1 MLTPRAGLLVLA
13 VLLAGLPLLAGSGE
27 PPVRR
32 VFVAPDRLAAERA
45 RFPDAVWKQLP
56 RIEFEKLVAR
66 AEEAAGRKPV
76 APRLVEAHLRAVLR
90 DEDLVGVAAWQVD
103 CPEPREATGPFVL
116 PLQGPGG
123 AFNLAVRQPP
133 RAGDR
138 EVLLAEVDARGPAL
152 VFDRAGTHAVG
163 LAWSARLERTPD
175 GLAFDLR
182 GPPCPAGLLELYLPP
197 GWGVTGPA
205 DVQLTGPVPLPEE
218 KGDLAVPAGF
228 VAWRVHGVGRGALR
242 LTLTPGGQTNPPL
255 ALVRRWH
262 TRHRVAPDVV
272 ETTLEAAIELL
283 PRGGA
288 EVAFEWDPTLRPS
301 AVQVAPSGLAGGM
314 PELAEWK
321 LDPAAD
327 GQPALLTVRLRRP
340 VGEVV
345 VTVTALSALAGKA
358 TPSGAV
364 EWVAPPVRVVRGVP
378 RGETVELVLHP
389 DLRLEGWQAGDFE
402 PTATDSVADPDGGP
416 AWPRLALT
424 GGGLRPDPVASRD
437 GATAPRRPRLV
448 VHPGGVEFRARPVAW
463 WQLDPQRSAL
473 RATVAVEVLQ
483 GRLFA
488 VPIQVPTGW
497 EVEQVEV
504 EPAGATWRL
513 LRRGGRPVVQV
524 ELATPLGPAGPALA
538 PEAAGPLRAQ
548 ARVALRLRPA
558 TPGVPLDRALPFPE
572 VVVPG
577 ARFREGALAISVEDQ
592 LLEVADGRPT
602 ASVPSLDPDEDGP
615 WGRDLPDFYFP
626 YRTQPP
632 TGSLTVRPRPPQ
644 VAAQVRT
651 AVVLG
656 PARSEAE
663 VRLRLT
669 AEAGAPDGV
678 ELLVPG
684 ADVAGWD
691 WRVEAG
697 TAQLRRVEAVPGVEV
712 LATAG
717 ASGQPLAGLALLA
730 APPGRYRLVLT
741 RPLRLREAVELT
753 ARVPLAGEH
762 GRYDV
767 PLPALAGVERSEGEV
782 EIHLAGV
789 ELGRVETDGLREAAG
804 TTGSRAAWR
813 GFRQTGGPARLV
825 LDTRAPSPGR
835 LADAFGRLTA
845 WPTDGAVRVHFQFY
859 LADWAGPTLPVRL
872 PAGVDLV
879 AARVDGRAVDAEPE
893 GEGPGDRLLTL
904 PVPRRDGKA
913 GGWVCFELLYE
924 VAAPGGWLW
933 RSLEAPTPG
942 LPVELATLTRTWR
955 LPPGVA
961 PAFDRAFARLAGPGD
976 GTDPPPH
983 RAHPA
988 DLYRLVPWP
997 RRWLGVFEPA
1007 ADGPGVTPRFP
1018 TRPGQDGT
1026 RREWLEQFA
1035 QTAARAGEAVAV
1047 DAAAWREAG
1056 LRLDAIAGWDQAG
1069 LAILPAGG
1077 GWLVTTRR
1085 QRDAWLADGRALPD
1099 AVGAAVGRAHAD
1111 GQDDSGRFRDLADWL
1126 PAALREEALPDG
1138 LRGETLL
1145 PGDLELAGW
1154 SAWLVPDGGGP
1165 GVVVVRREAV
1175 VTAGVAL
1182 ALLGGLGLLALRG
1195 GPRWRRHGA
1204 FVAWLTTAGL
1214 ALFWLPTTLQPLAWY
1229 SLVLAGV
1236 LVLVAYLRRLRRAAG
1251 LADPASRVGSR
1262 VSPVPV
1268 AVALAV
1274 VAVGAALAGQPEEQQ
1289 APPAVV
1295 LILGKPDDPL
1305 EEQKVLAPE
1314 ALLRRL
1320 EQAADGPPA
1329 GPRTGA
1335 VFTQAHVTGRLVGN
1349 AVEFD
1354 ARYAL
1359 HCFSDEPATVPLPV
1373 DGVLKEV
1380 WLDDAAI
1387 VPAAQVTLRGAGR
1400 HKLEVRYRVAV
1411 PGATPT
1417 EGAVPLSLPKVPV
1430 GRLTFEAPAKG
1441 VTVLVPG
1448 RGGAK
1453 QTRTE
1458 GGRTFAEVDL
1468 GRLAGPAQVR
1478 WSAEPAKAPPAVRY
1492 QEAYLWDLRLDAS
1505 ALTGVLRYA
1514 IEKGSVQD
1522 LVLDVPAELVVRGV
1536 TATRPGGGE
1545 ARLQGYEVKEIDAR
1559 QELTVRFQ
1567 APVTGDVLLRLDL
1580 IPRGPLP
1587 ATAALPLPS
1596 PRGEQAGGHFAYQV
1610 DGLDAEPVQLVRL
1623 TGVPAAGFAPFWPAA
1638 SRPVPGRLA
1647 FAATFNRPG
1656 GVGPAPR
1663 LRLTPR
1669 PADVSVEQELSL
1681 RVGPR
1686 DAELLARIDLA
1697 ATGSDL
1703 TLLEWELAGATPTV
1717 GAVRGPA
1724 VRRWAQQGNRLVVW
1738 LDRTTAAKVEVHGW
1752 LPLVRDGGASRFAL
1766 PRLRLASGGKQTT
1779 TLKVSALPGLALVP
1793 QQLAG
1798 LRPAGDAPPSSVE
1811 ATYQATGPYAGTV
1824 RVEPADS
1831 AGTARVATLVEVV
1844 DRQFVFQTQVV
1855 CRAAQGEL
1863 RSLTVSLRNWAGVP
1877 VKVEADRAQQR
1888 RERTHGN
1895 GTRTWSLEP
1904 PPGTREY
1911 VVTLTGSAALADL
1924 GGVPAVPEVAVG
1936 GVRSV
1941 ETWVAVA
1948 GPDLTATAGPGLQAQ
1963 AGLPADLPAT
1973 WRGGERLRRA
1983 GGSVWRLAAPPWP
1996 LRLAVASG
2004 SRGGG
2009 PSQVLLQE
2017 RRLRSTGTGRWL
2029 HEAHLWLRGDEQPE
2043 LTLDFPAA
2051 ARVSGVAVDGVEVPP
2066 LQPTPGQLW
2075 VPLSGQGGVQALR
2088 VRWEYESGIE
2098 TLALPT
2104 LEPLRLAGATAAGP
2118 TWWTLNVPPGWQ
2130 AGSGSA
2136 LRDGPGTRALAFL
2149 AQAEA
2154 ALAVA
2159 AALGEEAR
2167 QSGAPT
2173 GQEAATQQRFYLHLR
2188 RAELLL
2194 DRTPDAETW
2203 LAADG
2208 TPAAEWA
2215 DRLAARNRDQAKRYD
2230 YEEARAEADRQV
2242 KAGLATNPVAA
2253 PSRPA
2258 TDDRMAML
2266 ARGRETSEAPPWR
2279 PLGRPL
2285 LGSAPAD
2292 DAPEVGPLESAADAG
2307 VGEATVASLAWLGLV
2322 GGLVLLGRFEFL
2334 VGRLRYL
2341 VPEQLLLLG
2350 GLGYL
2355 AAGGTVVVVALLG
2368 LGVVGRVWL
2377 VGRWLRPVRGRR

>member
-13 VLLAGLPLLAGSGE
+13 VLLAGLPLLAGPGE

-45 RFPDAVWKQLP
+45 KYPGEVWKQLP
-56 RIEFEKLVAR
+56 RTEFEKLVAR
-66 AEEAAGRKPV
+66 AEEAAGRKPA

-90 DEDLVGVAAWQVD
+90 DEDLVGVATWQVD
-103 CPEPREATGPFVL
+103 CPEPGVL

-182 GPPCPAGLLELYLPP
+182 GPACPAGLLELYLPP

-205 DVQLTGPVPLPEE
+205 DVQLTGPGPLPEE
-218 KGDLAVPAGF
+218 PGDLAVPAGF

-262 TRHRVAPDVV
+262 TRHRIAPDAV

-288 EVAFEWDPTLRPS
+288 EVAFEWDPSLRPS
-301 AVQVAPSGLAGGM
+301 AVQVAPSGMAGAM

-345 VTVTALSALAGKA
+345 VTVTALSALAGRTKP
-358 TPSGAV
+358 TGAV
-364 EWVAPPVRVVRGVP
+364 EWVAPAVRVVRGVP

-402 PTATDSVADPDGGP
+402 PTATDSAADPEGGP
-416 AWPRLALT
+416 AWPRLALA
-424 GGGLRPDPVASRD
+424 GGGLRPD
-437 GATAPRRPRLV
+437 GATAPRRPSLV
-448 VHPGGVEFRARPVAW
+448 VHPGGVEFRARPVAS
-463 WQLDPQRSAL
+463 WQLDPQRSTL

-483 GRLFA
+483 GRLFG

-513 LRRGGRPVVQV
+513 LRRGGRPVVQI
-524 ELATPLGPAGPALA
+524 ELATPLGPAGPPLA
-538 PEAAGPLRAQ
+538 PEVPGPLRAQ

-558 TPGVPLDRALPFPE
+558 TPGVPLDRAMLFPE

-602 ASVPSLDPDEDGP
+602 SSVPALDPDEDGP
-615 WGRDLPDFYFP
+615 WGRDLPDYYFP
-626 YRTQPP
+626 YRQQPP

-651 AVVLG
+651 AVLLG

-678 ELLVPG
+678 ELLIPA

-697 TAQLRRVEAVPGVEV
+697 TAQFRRVEAVPGVEV
-712 LATAG
+712 LSTVG
-717 ASGQPLAGLALLA
+717 AVGQPLAGLALLA
-730 APPGRYRLVLT
+730 VPTGPSPSAWRYRVVLT
-741 RPLRLREAVELT
+741 RPLRLRETVELA
-753 ARVPLAGEH
+753 ARVPLAGDQ

-767 PLPALAGVERSEGEV
+767 PLPVLAGVERPEGEV

-804 TTGSRAAWR
+804 TTGARAAWR
-813 GFRQTGGPARLV
+813 NFRLTGGPARLV

-845 WPTDGAVRVHFQFY
+845 WPTDGAVRVHFQFH

-879 AARVDGRAVDAEPE
+879 ALRVDGRAVDAELE
-893 GEGPGDRLLTL
+893 GGGPGDRLLPL

-924 VAAPGGWLW
+924 VAAPDGLFW

-961 PAFDRAFARLAGPGD
+961 PAFDGAFVRLAGPGD

-988 DLYRLVPWP
+988 DLYRLVAWP

-1007 ADGPGVTPRFP
+1007 GDTSAVPPRFP
-1018 TRPGQDGT
+1018 ARPGQDVT
-1026 RREWLEQFA
+1026 RRESLEQFA
-1035 QTAARAGEAVAV
+1035 QTAARDGAPVAV
-1047 DAAAWREAG
+1047 DTAAWREAG
-1056 LRLDAIAGWDQAG
+1056 LRLDDRAGEPSA
-1069 LAILPAGG
+1069 LAILPAAD

-1085 QRDAWLADGRALPD
+1085 QRDAWLAEGRALPE
-1099 AVGAAVGRAHAD
+1099 AVLAAVARALAD

-1126 PAALREEALPDG
+1126 PAALREEALPEG

-1165 GVVVVRREAV
+1165 GVIIVRREAV

-1182 ALLGGLGLLALRG
+1182 ALLGGLGLLALRA
-1195 GPRWRRHGA
+1195 GPRWRRHAA

-1214 ALFWLPTTLQPLAWY
+1214 ALFWLPTALQPLAWY

-1236 LVLVAYLRRLRRAAG
+1236 LVLVAYLHRLRRAAG
-1251 LADPASRVGSR
+1251 LADPASRVGSK

-1295 LILGKPDDPL
+1295 LILGKADDPL

-1314 ALLRRL
+1314 ALLKQL
-1320 EQAADGPPA
+1320 EQAVDRPLA

-1335 VFTQAHVTGRLVGN
+1335 VFTQAHVTGRLVGH

-1354 ARYAL
+1354 ARYVL
-1359 HCFSDEPATVPLPV
+1359 HAFSDEPATVPLPV

-1380 WLDDAAI
+1380 WLDDAVI

-1417 EGAVPLSLPKVPV
+1417 EGAVPLALPKVPI
-1430 GRLTFEAPAKG
+1430 GRLTFEAPARG
-1441 VTVLVPG
+1441 VTVLMPG

-1458 GGRTFAEVDL
+1458 GGRIFAEADL
-1468 GRLAGPAQVR
+1468 GRLAGPVQVR
-1478 WSAEPAKAPPAVRY
+1478 WSAEPAKAPPAVRF
-1492 QEAYLWDLRLDAS
+1492 QEAYLWYLRLDAS

-1545 ARLQGYEVKEIDAR
+1545 ARLQGYEVKEVATDERPR

-1567 APVTGDVLLRLDL
+1567 APVTGDVLLLLDL

-1587 ATAALPLPS
+1587 ATADLPLPA

-1610 DGLDAEPVQLVRL
+1610 DGLDAEAVQLVRL

-1638 SRPVPGRLA
+1638 SRPEPGRLA

-1669 PADVSVEQELSL
+1669 PAAVPVEQELSL

-1686 DAELLARIDLA
+1686 DAELVARIDLA

-1703 TLLEWELAGATPTV
+1703 TLLEWELAGASPTV
-1717 GAVRGPA
+1717 SAVRGPA
-1724 VRRWAQQGNRLVVW
+1724 VRSWAQQGNRLLVW

-1766 PRLRLASGGKQTT
+1766 PRLRLVSGGKQTT

-1798 LRPAGDAPPSSVE
+1798 LRPVGDAVPSSVE
-1811 ATYQATGPYAGTV
+1811 ASYQANGPYAGTV
-1824 RVEPADS
+1824 LVEPADS

-1877 VKVEADRAQQR
+1877 VKVEADRALLR

-1895 GTRTWSLEP
+1895 GARTWSLEP

-1911 VVTLTGSAALADL
+1911 VVTLSGSAALADL

-1948 GPDLTATAGPGLQAQ
+1948 GPDLTATAGPGLQPQ
-1963 AGLPADLPAT
+1963 AGLPADLPPT

-2066 LQPTPGQLW
+2066 LQPSPGQLW
-2075 VPLSGQGGVQALR
+2075 VPLSGQGCVRSLR
-2088 VRWEYESGIE
+2088 VRWEYEPGVES
-2098 TLALPT
+2098 LARPT
-2104 LEPLRLAGATAAGP
+2104 LEPLRLAGATAAGQ

-2130 AGSGSA
+2130 AGSGAA
-2136 LRDGPGTRALAFL
+2136 LSDGPGPRALAHL

-2154 ALAVA
+2154 ALAAA

-2167 QSGAPT
+2167 ESGVPT
-2173 GQEAATQQRFYLHLR
+2173 GLEAVVQQRFSLHLR

-2203 LAADG
+2203 LAPDG

-2215 DRLAARNRDQAKRYD
+2215 DRLASRNRDQAKRYD

-2242 KAGLATNPVAA
+2242 KAGLATNPVAV
-2253 PSRPA
+2253 PSRPT

-2285 LGSAPAD
+2285 LGSAPANA
-2292 DAPEVGPLESAADAG
+2292 APEVGPLESVADAG
-2307 VGEATVASLAWLGLV
+2307 TGGAAVASLAWLGLV
-2322 GGLVLLGRFEFL
+2322 GGLVLLGRFDFL
-2334 VGRLRYL
+2334 VSRLRYL

-2355 AAGGTVVVVALLG
+2355 AAGWTVVVVVLLG
-2368 LGVVGRVWL
+2368 IGVLARLWL
-2377 VGRWLRPVRGRR
+2377 VAQWLRPARGRR